1 MKKIVYLLT
10 LLLFAHTVTAQSGR
24 IRISFAGFDCYR
36 ETWDDILHTDGK
48 GDEVYFTFS
57 FLLGDKNGNTKLNYE
72 KRTPVYGD
80 ATGQFSNRISVGSCV
95 DMFGNNKGG
104 IKAGDNYR
112 CNLLLG
118 EYDMANGD
126 ILTIIPTGWEQ
137 DPIAD
142 NQAGFSSTIQSMAYS
157 INQKIAPFAL
167 GLGILTMDPTSIIF
181 GAAQLGMPKL
191 KAGGEQGELG
201 KPGTRPIG
209 MEKYGDYSPKFVV
222 LNTPNLAFISNS
234 DMGFGRGIIPVAY
247 DETAVGNLRDHGIY
261 TMLMK
266 IEFIPAQTTATNNTT
281 VPPPPPPSS
290 GTTTNTTYKTAPA
303 VTTKTTGS
311 LPTTNTTA
319 PSATTSIAGIWKG
332 TWGNGSNNGPNFY
345 SFQLNTDG
353 TMKLLDASGNS
364 IASGR
369 YSFANN
375 QLSGSYSYNGAASG
389 FSFAATL
396 TGTQLNG
403 TWGAGNNT
411 SGSGRWIM
419 NKAGTSATSNIR

>member
-1 MKKIVYLLT
+1 MKKLFYLM
-10 LLLFAHTVTAQSGR
+10 LFIATSNTMLAQSGR

-36 ETWDDILHTDGK
+36 ETWDDVLHSDGK

-80 ATGQFSNRISVGSCV
+80 ATGQFSNRISVGTWV
-95 DMFGNNKGG
+95 DLFGNNKGG

-112 CNLLLG
+112 ANLLLG
-118 EYDMANGD
+118 EYDMTSGD

-157 INQKIAPFAL
+157 INQKIAPLAIGF
-167 GLGILTMDPTSIIF
+167 GILTMNPTSIIL
-181 GAAQLGMPKL
+181 GASQLGMPKL

-209 MEKYGDYSPKFVV
+209 MEKYGDFSPKFVV

-234 DMGFGRGIIPVAY
+234 DMGFGKGVIPVQY

-261 TMLMK
+261 TVLMK
-266 IEFIPAQTTATNNTT
+266 IEFFPAQSTT
-281 VPPPPPPSS
+281 VAGNTAPAT
-290 GTTTNTTYKTAPA
+290 GATINTTYKTLPG
-303 VTTKTTGS
+303 TTTG
-311 LPTTNTTA
+311 TI
-319 PSATTSIAGIWKG
+319 ATSTPTSIAGVWKG
-332 TWGNGSNNGPNFY
+332 TWGNGSSNGSNFY
-345 SFQLNTDG
+345 CFQLNTDG

-369 YSFANN
+369 YTFSNN
-375 QLSGSYSYNGAASG
+375 QLSGSYTYNGASSG
-389 FSFAATL
+389 FSFSASL

-403 TWGAGNNT
+403 TWGPGTNAG
-411 SGSGRWIM
+411 GGGRWVM
-419 NKAGTSATSNIR
+419 NKAAVSATTNIR